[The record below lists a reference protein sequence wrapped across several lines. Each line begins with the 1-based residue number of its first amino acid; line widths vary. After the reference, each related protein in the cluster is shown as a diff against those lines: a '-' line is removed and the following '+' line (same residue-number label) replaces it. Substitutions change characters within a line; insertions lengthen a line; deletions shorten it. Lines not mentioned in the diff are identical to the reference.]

1 MVMATSFVI
10 AQTWKQPR
18 CPSIGEWINKL
29 WYLQTTEKYSTIERN
44 RISSDKK
51 PQRHIISI
59 VYHAHTNNNY
69 DNREHSLSIYLQQE
83 Q

>member
-1 MVMATSFVI
+1 M
-10 AQTWKQPR
+10 K
-18 CPSIGEWINKL
+18 IGENYGVFSL
-29 WYLQTTEKYSTIERN
+29 EE
-44 RISSDKK
+44 K

>member
-51 PQRHIISI
+51 TQRHIEYILLSER
-59 VYHAHTNNNY
+59 ASHTY
-69 DNREHSLSIYLQQE
+69 CMIPTI
-83 Q
+83 